1 MTKISSIWLVF
12 FGIGF
17 MPACN
22 SAENEGNLQLK
33 LPKDLREIS
42 GLSALQNGSLLAVDD
57 EQAQVYQI
65 DMAAG
70 VISKFLAMG
79 SPIAKGDFEG
89 ISVLNNSVYLV
100 TSQGTLWR
108 QAMDV
113 PTNQHEVIVTDAGER
128 CEIEGLTAWH
138 EEGSLLLLCKTVYD
152 AEYKDALVVLRWSAE
167 APAAPTE
174 ALITKSYDEL
184 GLKKL
189 HPSAITFSMDRQN
202 LFIVA
207 ARQKAF
213 IEVSLQGGLIRH
225 GKLPSGAGHRQTEG
239 VAITNQNR
247 LYLADEGGKGKGT
260 LTEYANN
267 F

>member
-1 MTKISSIWLVF
+1 M
-12 FGIGF
+12 GF
-17 MPACN
+17 MSACN
-22 SAENEGNLQLK
+22 GAEKEGNLQLK

-42 GLSALQNGSLLAVDD
+42 GLSALQDGSLLAVAD

-70 VISKFLAMG
+70 VIRRFLAMG
-79 SPIAKGDFEG
+79 SPVGKGDFEG
-89 ISVLNNSVYLV
+89 IAVLNKSVYLV

-108 QAMDV
+108 LALGASAHQS
-113 PTNQHEVIVTDAGER
+113 EVIATDAGER

-138 EEGSLLLLCKTVYD
+138 EENSLLLLCKTVYD
-152 AEYKDALVVLRWSAE
+152 AEYKNALVVLRWSEKTPE
-167 APAAPTE
+167 AQTE
-174 ALITKSYDEL
+174 PLISKTYTEL

-189 HPSAITFSMDRQN
+189 HPSGLAFSVDRQN

-213 IEVSLQGGLIRH
+213 VEISLQGQVVRH
-225 GKLPSGAGHRQTEG
+225 GKLPKGAEHRQTEG
-239 VAITNQNR
+239 VAITRQNR
-247 LYLADEGGKGKGT
+247 LYLADEGGKGHGT
-260 LTEYANN
+260 LTEYASN